1 MELGEL
7 QDWVRKEFGL
17 YVDQMT
23 PEHQL
28 AFLLEQAGQLAQ
40 GVIHHESGNIEK
52 EVAEVLL
59 AVTGLANKHGVDMEK
74 AVEAHLMSRAGDLL
88 KKINLFPDG
97 RRSVN
102 TTTE

>member
-1 MELGEL
+1 MKLSEL
-7 QDWVRKEFGL
+7 QEWVRQEFGL
-17 YVDQMT
+17 YIDQMT

-40 GVIHHESGNIEK
+40 GVIHHQSGSIEK

-74 AVEAHLMSRAGDLL
+74 AVEEHLTSRSAGDIL
-88 KKINLFPDG
+88 KKINLFP
-97 RRSVN
+97 
-102 TTTE
+102 

>member
-1 MELGEL
+1 MKLGEL
-7 QDWVRKEFGL
+7 QDWVRSEFGL
-17 YVDQMT
+17 YVDRMT

-40 GVIHHESGNIEK
+40 GVIHHECGSIEK

-74 AVEAHLMSRAGDLL
+74 AVESHLTSRSAGDIL
-88 KKINLFPDG
+88 KKINLFP
-97 RRSVN
+97 
-102 TTTE
+102 